1 MRAEEA
7 IWINGIIDARD
18 TAELSPCI
26 NIGSG
31 YSRPQFADEHVF
43 APLARKNVRVL
54 HFDLN
59 EGYGVDISG
68 NIFDPACQEEL
79 KRIRPKLIICSNM
92 LEHLPLEGLER
103 IPSVFWSILV
113 VDGILIVT
121 VPNSFPYHADPIDT
135 LYRPSP
141 EDLANLFE
149 RFEILSVGLV
159 SSDRYLDDLKKT
171 GPKGVLKNLLFRLAK
186 PFRRRHRLLN
196 AAHSLFWLFR
206 PYRHSCVALRKRV
219 S

>member
-7 IWINGIIDARD
+7 IWINGIIEAKD

-26 NIGSG
+26 DMGSG
-31 YSRPQFADEHVF
+31 GAQPRFADQYIF
-43 APLARKNVRVL
+43 APLARKNVRVR
-54 HFDLN
+54 HFDLK
-59 EGYGVDISG
+59 EGHGVDISG
-68 NIFDPACQEEL
+68 DIFDPACQEEL

-103 IPSVFWSILV
+103 IPAVFWGILAE
-113 VDGILIVT
+113 DGILIVT
-121 VPNSFPYHADPIDT
+121 VPNSFPYHIDPIDT

-141 EDLANLFE
+141 EDLANMFE

-171 GPKGVLKNLLFRLAK
+171 GLKGVLKLLFRLVK
-186 PFRRRHRLLN
+186 PFRRRHKWLN